1 MSCACC
7 TQLNAVE
14 RTSVCS
20 GLQERSWLRP
30 LLLAVTSGAQR
41 LAWHLGTLR
50 ETKVQH
56 CMLSC
61 EALRLQKMLWRSLAV
76 LTDPEAKIHA
86 TFNKSVLRSL
96 NFDLSRACFLQRIDA
111 CGRPY
116 WSRSGLIWPSVN
128 ARRWLGDGRLRM
140 FLEAQEMMG
149 QGAEFHLLPTVRKD
163 QKMAGFPS
171 SSADVQ
177 SWVVQEECSHAP

>member
-86 TFNKSVLRSL
+86 TFNKSVFEIVEFRSKPRL
-96 NFDLSRACFLQRIDA
+96 FSAAYRRQALLEPF
-111 CGRPY
+111 RPHLALCQC
-116 WSRSGLIWPSVN
+116 SEM
-128 ARRWLGDGRLRM
+128 ARRW
-140 FLEAQEMMG
+140 Q
-149 QGAEFHLLPTVRKD
+149 T
-163 QKMAGFPS
+163 
-171 SSADVQ
+171 
-177 SWVVQEECSHAP
+177 